1 MNPVFIEALSVL
13 GPGLPDWNT
22 AQSILCGA
30 EHYQHSPTPAISCGY
45 LTPNIKRR
53 TSLHMQIALQAAEK
67 ALKQSEF
74 DPASVELVFASAEGD
89 LNIADEIFVALTHPD
104 KLVSPQKFQ
113 NVILNAAIGHLGII
127 LGNKSSATSVSGGE
141 YSFAV
146 GLLQAAIS
154 VAMEN
159 RPVLF
164 VSYDAL
170 GPAHVDPR
178 DSGIEPFSVGIL
190 LSPAQSG
197 ASIARMVVRL
207 EDAGEESTMDSAE
220 LERVR
225 VSIGASRSLPVLS
238 AIAAGNSQQVSLPYC
253 EKSCLHLEL
262 EPCLQ

>member
-1 MNPVFIEALSVL
+1 MNPVYIEALSVL
-13 GPGLPDWNT
+13 GPGLPDWVT
-22 AQSILCGA
+22 AQSILRGA
-30 EHYQHSPTPAISCGY
+30 ENYQQSPTPAVSCGY

-67 ALKQSEF
+67 ALKQSEL
-74 DPASVELVFASAEGD
+74 DPSKVELLFASSEGD
-89 LNIADEIFVALTHPD
+89 LNIADEIFAALTHPE

-127 LGNKSSATSVSGGE
+127 LGNKASATSVSGGE

-178 DSGIEPFSVGIL
+178 DANIQPFSVGVL
-190 LSPAQSG
+190 LSPEQTG
-197 ASIARMVVRL
+197 ASIAKMVARL
-207 EDAGEESTMDSAE
+207 DDGGEESAMDSPD

-225 VSIGASRSLPVLS
+225 VSIGAARSLPVLS
-238 AIAAGNSQQVSLPYC
+238 AIAAGNSQKVSLPYC
-253 EKSCLHLEL
+253 EKSCLNLEL